1 MTLNRMLLET
11 VTLVRPGGGGFDEM
25 GNPVAGE
32 PVEETAKSW
41 VEPLS
46 TVSRWDRQSQVEY
59 GYRMQFGL
67 EHDLTTVTHI
77 KWQGELFRV
86 EGEPL
91 KQPGGFIVDGFQ
103 RVDVKKVKR

>member
-1 MTLNRMLLET
+1 
-11 VTLVRPGGGGFDEM
+11 
-25 GNPVAGE
+25 
-32 PVEETAKSW
+32 
-41 VEPLS
+41 
-46 TVSRWDRQSQVEY
+46 
-59 GYRMQFGL
+59 MQFGL
-67 EHDLTTVTHI
+67 EHDLTAVTHI

>member
-1 MTLNRMLLET
+1 MTLQRMLLEA

-25 GNPVAGE
+25 GNPVAGA
-32 PVEETAKSW
+32 PVEETVSAW

-59 GYRMQFGL
+59 GYRVQFGL
-67 EHDLTTVTHI
+67 EHDLSDVTHI
-77 KWQGELFRV
+77 KWGGELFRV

-91 KQPGGFIVDGFQ
+91 KQPAGFIVDGFQ
-103 RVDVKKVKR
+103 RVDVKRVKR